1 MIGMISSAVM
11 MAYCSSVHEST
22 GFRPYRLM
30 FGEKCTL
37 PMDVA
42 LTGCERDSPDPIQNL
57 YALWVRDAL
66 EVAYD
71 LARCH
76 AG

>member
-1 MIGMISSAVM
+1 
-11 MAYCSSVHEST
+11 
-22 GFRPYRLM
+22 M